1 MEMLLKLK
9 AENNMEY
16 DVVVIGGGPAG
27 MMAAISSA
35 QAGAKTVLIEKNP
48 KLGVKLLLTGGGR
61 CNLTHIEN
69 DRDFCSKFGKEG
81 DFLLSSLSF
90 FGVEETMDFLESFGL
105 ELKEENRKVYP
116 VSEKAKDVLNV
127 LISILKKKKVDIIFS
142 SEVKD
147 IKMDEKGISFVLLS
161 NKKEIKGK
169 NYIFSVGGKSY
180 PVTGS
185 TGEAFNLIK
194 KIGHKVSDL
203 KPALTPIETKEEWT
217 KNLQGI
223 SLDNVSV
230 SLMQNGKRI
239 KEEKGEILFTHF
251 GLSGPLILN
260 MSRFIGDLLVK
271 GRVKIVLDLFGGKSI
286 DEADNYLQRV
296 FNKNRSKH
304 ILKCLSDIYTEKLSA
319 FIMNFSGVSL
329 DKKPNYLTKEERG
342 RLVKYMKGIELSVIG
357 LLGFDRAMATHG
369 GISLKEID
377 SKTMKSKLINNLYFA
392 GEAIDLDGPSG
403 GYNLQMC
410 WTTGY
415 VAGQNSASGVK

>member
-1 MEMLLKLK
+1 
-9 AENNMEY
+9 MEY

-35 QAGAKTVLIEKNP
+35 QSGAKVALIEKNP

-61 CNLTHIEN
+61 CNLTHIEEN
-69 DRDFCSKFGKEG
+69 RDFCSRFGKEG
-81 DFLLSSLSF
+81 DFLLSSFSI
-90 FGVEETMDFLESFGL
+90 FGVRETMDFFENFGL
-105 ELKEENRKVYP
+105 ELKEERGRVYP
-116 VSEKAKDVLNV
+116 VSEKAKDVV
-127 LISILKKKKVDIIFS
+127 SILTSLLKKKGVEIMTS
-142 SEVKD
+142 LEVKD
-147 IKMDEKGISFVLLS
+147 IKMDGTKISSVLLS
-161 NKKEIKGK
+161 NKKEVKAK
-169 NYIFSVGGKSY
+169 NFVFSIGGKSY

-185 TGEAFNLIK
+185 TGETFNLIK
-194 KIGHKVSDL
+194 KIGHKVSEL
-203 KPALTPIETKEEWT
+203 KPALTPIETKEPWT

-230 SLMQNGKRI
+230 SLFQNGKKV

-260 MSRFIGDLLVK
+260 MSRLIGDLLDK
-271 GRVKIVLDLFGGKSI
+271 GRVKIVLDLFGGKNI
-286 DEADNYLQRV
+286 EEADKYLQRI

-304 ILKCLSDIYTEKLSA
+304 VLKCLSDIYTEKLSA

-329 DKKPNYLTKEERG
+329 KKKPNDLSKEERE
-342 RLVKYMKGIELSVIG
+342 RLIRFIKGGIDLSIVG

-369 GISLKEID
+369 GIYLKEID
-377 SKTMKSKLINNLYFA
+377 SKTMKSKIVGNLYFA

-415 VAGQNSASGVK
+415 IAGKSAAIVS